1 MNKNIEARSIKFKY
15 QTGVSA
21 TGKPKYSYNTIG
33 NIDSAVSDE
42 IILGMVEVIA
52 KVQQT
57 PSADVEI
64 AETTVLN

>member
-1 MNKNIEARSIKFKY
+1 M
-15 QTGVSA
+15 SA

-42 IILGMVEVIA
+42 IIFGMVEVIA